1 MISDFIFCTTTA
13 NLLVVGLKL
22 VVILV
27 VGLKLVVILVYDQ
40 LVGCTPLIGRTLVGK
55 NQFGRFE
62 GTTTNKLVVQENWSY
77 VGRRTIVGCK
87 FDAKMANQ
95 LYGQLFPCGDG
106 DNNI

>member
-13 NLLVVGLKL
+13 NL
-22 VVILV
+22 LV

-95 LYGQLFPCGDG
+95 LYGQLFPCGDV
-106 DNNI
+106 